1 MELTGQERER
11 LLELV
16 EAARR
21 YDAGD
26 SVLAALAAKLTAG
39 GGPAFARYSELL
51 DASGEMDPAISRR
64 VRDAVD
70 FAERLRIRYTS
81 KSSGETTERVIR
93 PFNIHFYDGREYLE
107 AFCELRGA
115 DRLFAVAGI
124 EAILEP
130 AVAHATVSTAEN
142 EEGPTEPARPSP
154 QNKSHD

>member
-16 EAARR
+16 ESARR
-21 YDAGD
+21 DDAGD
-26 SVLAALAAKLTAG
+26 PVLAALAAKLTAG

-51 DASGEMDPAISRR
+51 DASGETDPAVSRR

-70 FAERLRIRYTS
+70 AAERLRIRYTS

-130 AVAHATVSTAEN
+130 ALAHATESPAEN
-142 EEGPTEPARPSP
+142 EEGPTEPAGPSLE
-154 QNKSHD
+154 KSKG

>member
-21 YDAGD
+21 MDAGD

-51 DASGEMDPAISRR
+51 DASGETDPAVSRR

-70 FAERLRIRYTS
+70 AAERLRIRYTS

-124 EAILEP
+124 EAILDPVALAIEGP
-130 AVAHATVSTAEN
+130 AQN
-142 EEGPTEPARPSP
+142 EEGPTERMGPSVSEP
-154 QNKSHD
+154 KD